1 MTNNTVPL
9 AVYKMIFQKWE
20 EEVRRNVRLENAIK
34 RDCMMPIPPGKAKII
49 SINGRERRKQ

>member
-20 EEVRRNVRLENAIK
+20 EEVRRNVWLENAIK

-49 SINGRERRKQ
+49 SINGTGRR